1 MASWEG
7 VDGWVGSL
15 GNGQMCGR
23 AVPDLIN
30 VAGVLGLGHLRCVL
44 VMFQLPRSAC
54 CAVFSAE
61 ESWRHQRDR
70 AVCPGGG
77 GVAGCCPV
85 SEFFVLQAMEG
96 RVRASVGSFLL
107 LPSAP
112 IEGCLRLLCK
122 KLRQESRSN
131 GLWRLPG
138 HGPPQTRIGRV
149 KSGRIRFLCRCRRFA
164 RSGVS
169 STARKRDLK
178 AASPNRCT
186 PLLGR
191 KDGRPCWTAESRDFG
206 DVDGERFDL
215 SASGIADGGR
225 PCRWANGRD
234 RACAS
239 RLRLTHRPLGY
250 GALKVGP

>member
-1 MASWEG
+1 MLCSFQCRRELAPPT
-7 VDGWVGSL
+7 GS
-15 GNGQMCGR
+15 GSM
-23 AVPDLIN
+23 
-30 VAGVLGLGHLRCVL
+30 
-44 VMFQLPRSAC
+44 S
-54 CAVFSAE
+54 
-61 ESWRHQRDR
+61 
-70 AVCPGGG
+70 GGG

-85 SEFFVLQAMEG
+85 SELFVLQAMEG

-234 RACAS
+234 RACTS

-250 GALKVGP
+250 GGSEGGAMRVGCPWPARGRLARLAPALPRAWA